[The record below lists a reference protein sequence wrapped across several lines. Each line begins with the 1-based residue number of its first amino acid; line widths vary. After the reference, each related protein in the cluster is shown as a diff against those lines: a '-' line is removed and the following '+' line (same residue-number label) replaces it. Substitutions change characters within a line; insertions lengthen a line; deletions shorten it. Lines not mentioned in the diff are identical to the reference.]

1 MLRIAL
7 AMFGFLTVQDP
18 TTLTGDWTLSLI
30 GDHVMRSGLVLEQ
43 SGTRLTGTMLLMGKE
58 APVEGEFV
66 DGAFTL
72 SVKAEMQDADG
83 HATSLRFV
91 GRMQDDGTL
100 AGDLDTPRGRHSWT
114 AERLKK
120 RK

>member
-7 AMFGFLTVQDP
+7 ALFGFLAVQEP

-43 SGTRLTGTMLLMGKE
+43 SGTKLVGTMFLMGKE
-58 APVEGEFV
+58 AAAEGEFV
-66 DGAFTL
+66 DGVFTL
-72 SVKAEMQDADG
+72 SVKAEMRDAEG
-83 HATSLRFV
+83 HAAPLKFV
-91 GRMQDDGTL
+91 GKMQEDGTL
-100 AGDLDTPRGRHSWT
+100 AGDLDTPRGKHSWT

>member
-1 MLRIAL
+1 MFKIAL
-7 AMFGFLTVQDP
+7 ALVGSLAVQEP
-18 TTLTGDWTLSLI
+18 ANLTGDWTLSLI
-30 GDHVMRSGLVLEQ
+30 GDHVMQSGLVLEQ
-43 SGTRLTGTMLLMGKE
+43 SGTKLTGTMLLMGKE

-72 SVKAEMQDADG
+72 SVRAEIRDADG
-83 HATSLRFV
+83 HAAPLKFV
-91 GRMQDDGTL
+91 GKMQEDGTL
-100 AGDLDTPRGRHSWT
+100 AGDLDTPRGKHQWT